1 MAEANPLKVWAWVL
15 AAVLA
20 AGLLAATNFAP
31 GAAAQDTACKGDIV
45 LDPGHGGSDAGA
57 VNKTYNLKESEEA
70 LKVAT
75 LLKGL
80 LEADGHTVCM
90 TRTTNSET
98 LYNNDRYTYVNTTG
112 QRS

>member
-1 MAEANPLKVWAWVL
+1 MCSSDLDRRIVETFQRRV
-15 AAVLA
+15 AVLVLDLCGFSRLGEDA
-20 AGLLAATNFAP
+20 
-31 GAAAQDTACKGDIV
+31 ACKGDIV
-45 LDPGHGGSDAGA
+45 LDPRHGGTDTGA
-57 VNKTYNLKESEEA
+57 VNKTYNLKESQEV